1 MLPQP
6 TLHKLRKSHYKQGFF
21 RPKNPNKYVGDI
33 RNIIY
38 RSSWELKFLIWC
50 DDNPGILKYSS
61 EETVI
66 PYVSPVDGRYHRYF
80 VDFKVTMNTK
90 EGVKIYLVEIKPEKQ
105 TQQPIRKSK
114 VTKSYIKESVTFVIN
129 EAKWQACNKY
139 CKERGW
145 NFIILTEKDLFTN
158 GFK

>member
-1 MLPQP
+1 MLPKP
-6 TLHKLRKSHYKQGFF
+6 SRHSRYKQGFF

-80 VDFKVTMNTK
+80 IDFKVTMNTK
-90 EGVKIYLVEIKPEKQ
+90 EGQKTVLFEVKPEKQ
-105 TQQPIRKSK
+105 MSPPVKGKK
-114 VTKSYIKESVTFVIN
+114 VTRSYVKESVTYAVN
-129 EAKWQACNKY
+129 EAKWLAAKEYCNK
-139 CKERGW
+139 RGW
-145 NFIILTEKDLFTN
+145 EFVIINEYDLGIKTR
-158 GFK
+158 